1 MAILETRKAVSN
13 SFVNNDYLDPCGTG
27 KTHFTAKAKFPHKNI
42 RYKFIIWDN
51 LNICVACFSGMGGG
65 NGEGMGGLL
74 TDEEISKHQV
84 NNIILSF
91 SCMLSN

>member
-1 MAILETRKAVSN
+1 MT
-13 SFVNNDYLDPCGTG
+13 
-27 KTHFTAKAKFPHKNI
+27 
-42 RYKFIIWDN
+42 YKFIIWAN
-51 LNICVACFSGMGGG
+51 PNYGVACFSGMGGG

-91 SCMLSN
+91 SCMLSNYGRVMMKCE